1 MFISKVQDM
10 TRKLTLYGNSK
21 IKSSIAEIDKM
32 LIYILSYLSITF
44 TIQYNHQPLNFL
56 AKLPVSKQKKL
67 IRLLY
72 VKCTKIMH
80 KKKHYTTYYV
90 FILTCINKI
99 CPPNYHINNT
109 CKTSDNK
116 HNCFPIFFCVNNFY
130 RLI

>member
-21 IKSSIAEIDKM
+21 VKSSIAEIDKI

-72 VKCTKIMH
+72 VKCTKNHAQKETLYNILCLHLNMH
-80 KKKHYTTYYV
+80 
-90 FILTCINKI
+90 
-99 CPPNYHINNT
+99 
-109 CKTSDNK
+109 
-116 HNCFPIFFCVNNFY
+116 
-130 RLI
+130 

>member
-56 AKLPVSKQKKL
+56 A
-67 IRLLY
+67 
-72 VKCTKIMH
+72 
-80 KKKHYTTYYV
+80 
-90 FILTCINKI
+90 
-99 CPPNYHINNT
+99 
-109 CKTSDNK
+109 
-116 HNCFPIFFCVNNFY
+116 
-130 RLI
+130 